1 MFKTAIERQV
11 HACRNQEF
19 DRLICKMPSGWLIAG
34 EKQVVPGYCLLL
46 PDPVVPHLNGFSSD
60 EDQLRFLR
68 DMAKAGEVLLEL
80 TGAARINYEMLGNL
94 EPSLHAHLFP
104 RYDTEPKNLKTS
116 PIWLY
121 DWDKAVSYCD
131 LEDRSLFEELARR
144 LQGEREST

>member
-1 MFKTAIERQV
+1 
-11 HACRNQEF
+11 
-19 DRLICKMPSGWLIAG
+19 
-34 EKQVVPGYCLLL
+34 
-46 PDPVVPHLNGFSSD
+46 LNGFSSD

-104 RYDTEPKNLKTS
+104 RYDTEPENLRTS

-131 LEDRSLFEELARR
+131 LEDRSLFEELARK
-144 LQGEREST
+144 LQGERESTR